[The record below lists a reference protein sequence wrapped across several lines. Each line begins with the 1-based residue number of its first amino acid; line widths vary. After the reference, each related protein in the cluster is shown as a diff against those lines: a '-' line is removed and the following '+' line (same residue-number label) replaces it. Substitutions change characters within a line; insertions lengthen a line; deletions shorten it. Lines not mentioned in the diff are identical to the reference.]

1 MLYSDIFIKQCMKLF
16 DDTKDHLD
24 SVNAEIKNLF
34 EELDSTNL
42 SNDWEINHYKALDYK
57 NAVLATKYCLMM
69 VIPLIPSFFIQM
81 NYFVIFLFTIFFAFQ
96 TLKFSSKIFRKS
108 YTKISEKYYSITK
121 KISKTIDENLELSKK
136 DLAEMDKLCK
146 IFDYQAAE
154 INRLINGVQN
164 EN

>member
-24 SVNAEIKNLF
+24 ETQAKIKDLFNEI
-34 EELDSTNL
+34 DASYL
-42 SNDWEINHYKALDYK
+42 SCDWEINHYKAIDYK

-69 VIPLIPSFFIQM
+69 FLPLILSFFIQM
-81 NYFVIFLFTIFFAFQ
+81 NYFVNFLFTVFFAFQ

-121 KISKTIDENLELSKK
+121 KIFKTIDENLELSKK

-146 IFDYQAAE
+146 IFDYQIAE
-154 INRLINGVQN
+154 INRLTNGAQN

>member
-24 SVNAEIKNLF
+24 ETQAKIKDLFNEI
-34 EELDSTNL
+34 DASYL
-42 SNDWEINHYKALDYK
+42 SCDWEINHYKAMDYK
-57 NAVLATKYCLMM
+57 NVVLATKYCLMM
-69 VIPLIPSFFIQM
+69 FLPLILSFFIQM

-108 YTKISEKYYSITK
+108 YTEISENYYSITK
-121 KISKTIDENLELSKK
+121 KIFKTIDENLELSKK

-146 IFDYQAAE
+146 IFDYQIAE
-154 INRLINGVQN
+154 INRLTNGVQN

>member
-24 SVNAEIKNLF
+24 ETQAKIKDLFNEIDASYLF
-34 EELDSTNL
+34 R
-42 SNDWEINHYKALDYK
+42 DWEINHYKALDYK

-69 VIPLIPSFFIQM
+69 VIPLIPPFFIQM

-121 KISKTIDENLELSKK
+121 KIFKTIEENLELSKK

-146 IFDYQAAE
+146 IFDYQVAE
-154 INRLINGVQN
+154 INRLTSGVQD

>member
-1 MLYSDIFIKQCMKLF
+1 MLYSSAFIKQCMKLF

-24 SVNAEIKNLF
+24 ETQVKIKDLFNEIDASYLF
-34 EELDSTNL
+34 R
-42 SNDWEINHYKALDYK
+42 DWEINHYKTIEYK
-57 NAVLATKYCLMM
+57 NAVLATKYYLMM

-108 YTKISEKYYSITK
+108 YTKISEKYHSITK
-121 KISKTIDENLELSKK
+121 KIFKTIDENLELSKK

-146 IFDYQAAE
+146 IFDYQVAE
-154 INRLINGVQN
+154 INKLTNGVQN